1 MTAEILLRYLHFI
14 FIFIVVS
21 SVVAEHL
28 LLKPQMTRTEIKR
41 LSTID
46 GIYGLSSIV
55 VVGVG
60 LTLWLSDIG
69 KPATFYTQNHIF
81 LTKVG
86 LFVIVGLLSIY
97 PTVFFLK
104 KPKRRRFKRR
114 GDYTKGYQNINP
126 SGVAAIISNATFG
139 GFDGEGHWLFGLM
152 VYVYLFCSNIPSK
165 KANRLVYS
173 IKFFSNNL
181 K

>member
-1 MTAEILLRYLHFI
+1 MTAEILLRYLHFVS
-14 FIFIVVS
+14 IFIVVS

-69 KPATFYTQNHIF
+69 KPAAFYTQNHIF

-104 KPKRRRFKRR
+104 NRKGEDSNEEVTIPKAIKILIRAELLLLFLMPLLAVLMA
-114 GDYTKGYQNINP
+114 KGIGY
-126 SGVAAIISNATFG
+126 SG
-139 GFDGEGHWLFGLM
+139 
-152 VYVYLFCSNIPSK
+152 
-165 KANRLVYS
+165 
-173 IKFFSNNL
+173 
-181 K
+181 

>member
-1 MTAEILLRYLHFI
+1 MTAEILLKYFHFV

-28 LLKPQMTRTEIKR
+28 LLKPQMTRAEIKR

-69 KPATFYTQNHIF
+69 KPAVFYTQNHIF

-104 KPKRRRFKRR
+104 NRKGEDSREEVTIPKAIKILIRTELLLLFLIPLLAVLMA
-114 GDYTKGYQNINP
+114 KGIGY
-126 SGVAAIISNATFG
+126 SG
-139 GFDGEGHWLFGLM
+139 
-152 VYVYLFCSNIPSK
+152 
-165 KANRLVYS
+165 
-173 IKFFSNNL
+173 
-181 K
+181 

>member
-1 MTAEILLRYLHFI
+1 MTAEVLLKYLHFVS
-14 FIFIVVS
+14 IFIVVS

-28 LLKPQMTRTEIKR
+28 LLKPQMTRAEIKR
-41 LSTID
+41 LSIID

-69 KPATFYTQNHIF
+69 KPAAFYTQNHIF
-81 LTKVG
+81 LTKVS

-104 KPKRRRFKRR
+104 NRKGEDSNEEVTIPKAIKILIRAELLLLFLIPLLAVLMA
-114 GDYTKGYQNINP
+114 KGIGY
-126 SGVAAIISNATFG
+126 SG
-139 GFDGEGHWLFGLM
+139 
-152 VYVYLFCSNIPSK
+152 
-165 KANRLVYS
+165 
-173 IKFFSNNL
+173 
-181 K
+181 